1 MDSVFQPW
9 LTAKFEADLPLIPID
24 EITTGLDQ
32 LETPTAEAIATATAN
47 GANLVLQQ
55 GRDLAS
61 IDALNWGV
69 GAQIQRH
76 LVDLWRS
83 GYALGA
89 EHGWA
94 EMMVAIP
101 ESAKVQANAATFELD
116 NQTLS
121 LIAALLT
128 GEPGLMIPLNVEQAI
143 LQRVLSI
150 AGTYSRDIL
159 NQIKGH
165 LISAAVPING
175 QPPIPRSELER
186 RIQSTL
192 NVGKARAE
200 TIARNELTY
209 AYNTARVQ
217 TFRESSL
224 VTHVRF
230 IAILDNR
237 TSPICR
243 SRNGMV
249 IPITDFGTI
258 EANRPPLH
266 HRCRSF
272 LSPVMPAVSAAHKTW
287 VDDPD
292 RQWNNRTLE
301 PLPQGWR
308 N

>member
-9 LTAKFEADLPLIPID
+9 LTAKFEADRPLIPID

-32 LETPTAEAIATATAN
+32 LETPTAEAIATATAS

-55 GRDLAS
+55 GRDLPS

-76 LVDLWRS
+76 LVNLWRS

-94 EMMVAIP
+94 EM
-101 ESAKVQANAATFELD
+101 KAALPSEYKPGQFALD
-116 NQTLS
+116 WQTMGA
-121 LIAALLT
+121 IAALLT
-128 GEPGLMIPLNVEQAI
+128 GEPGVMIPLNVEQAI

-165 LISAAVPING
+165 LISAAVPVNG

-217 TFRESSL
+217 TFRESPL

-243 SRNGMV
+243 SRNGM
-249 IPITDFGTI
+249 IISITDFGTI
-258 EANRPPLH
+258 ETNRPPLH
-266 HRCRSF
+266 HRCRSL

-292 RQWNNRTLE
+292 RQWSNRTLD

>member
-9 LTAKFEADLPLIPID
+9 LTAKFEADRPLIPID

-55 GRDLAS
+55 GRDLPS

-76 LVDLWRS
+76 LVNLWRS

-94 EMMVAIP
+94 EM
-101 ESAKVQANAATFELD
+101 KAALPSEHKPGQFALD
-116 NQTLS
+116 WQTMGA
-121 LIAALLT
+121 IAALLT

-143 LQRVLSI
+143 LQRVLAI

-165 LISAAVPING
+165 LISAAVPTNG
-175 QPPIPRSELER
+175 QPPIPRSELEK

-217 TFRESSL
+217 TFLESPL

-243 SRNGMV
+243 SRNGMIISIADSV
-249 IPITDFGTI
+249 TI

-266 HRCRSF
+266 HRCRSL

-292 RQWNNRTLE
+292 RQWNSRTLE
-301 PLPQGWR
+301 PPRLEKLI
-308 N
+308 

>member
-9 LTAKFEADLPLIPID
+9 LTTKFEADRPLIPID

-47 GANLVLQQ
+47 GANLALQQ

-76 LVDLWRS
+76 LVNLWRS

-94 EMMVAIP
+94 EM
-101 ESAKVQANAATFELD
+101 KAALPSEYKPGQFALD
-116 NQTLS
+116 WQTMGA
-121 LIAALLT
+121 IAALLT

-143 LQRVLSI
+143 LQRVLAI

-159 NQIKGH
+159 NQLKGH
-165 LISAAVPING
+165 LISAAVPVNG
-175 QPPIPRSELER
+175 QPPIPRSELEK

-243 SRNGMV
+243 SRNGM
-249 IPITDFGTI
+249 IISITDFGTI

-266 HRCRSF
+266 HRCRSL

-292 RQWNNRTLE
+292 RQWDSRTLD